1 MVLRNKA
8 RVQANRAEMLNIATV
23 ISLYDADNDTFPV
36 GATIGGLETVLE
48 TGRYMENCPTTDGWG
63 NDYTYDGA
71 AATYTLT
78 SEGDGTTE
86 IVITNGVFV
95 GE

>member
-1 MVLRNKA
+1 
-8 RVQANRAEMLNIATV
+8 MLNIATV
-23 ISLYDADNDTFPV
+23 ISLYDTDNDTFPV

-71 AATYTLT
+71 AATYT
-78 SEGDGTTE
+78 
-86 IVITNGVFV
+86 
-95 GE
+95 